1 MAKAI
6 KCDRCGDFY
15 EHYCMGYIGNQING
29 IRIIK
34 TNADYS
40 YSWNIRTLDLCP
52 KCCEELIKWLGD
64 EKEEG
69 EEDGRE

>member
-1 MAKAI
+1 MAIAL
-6 KCDRCGDFY
+6 KCDRCGGLY
-15 EHYCMGYIGNQING
+15 EHHRVEYMGNYING
-29 IRIIK
+29 IQIIN
-34 TNADYS
+34 TNIDCG
-40 YSWNIRTLDLCP
+40 NIWDTRTLDLCP